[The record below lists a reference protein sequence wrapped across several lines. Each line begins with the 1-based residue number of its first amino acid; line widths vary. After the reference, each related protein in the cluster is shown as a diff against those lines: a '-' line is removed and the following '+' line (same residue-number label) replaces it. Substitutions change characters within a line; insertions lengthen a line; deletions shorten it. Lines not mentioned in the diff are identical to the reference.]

1 MQQENLKTLEIRN
14 RFKAPTTQDAEK
26 SPKALEIR
34 IRFKAP
40 PIQDAEESE
49 DPRSLH

>member
-1 MQQENLKTLEIRN
+1 MQQ
-14 RFKAPTTQDAEK
+14 K

-40 PIQDAEESE
+40 PTQDAEGSE
-49 DPRSLH
+49 NPRNSH